1 MLRNVSLKPYVT
13 LRAGGSAERFVTAR
27 DRDELAM
34 HALIAQAEG
43 WPISVLGWGSNMLPS
58 DDGVPGIVIRNLART
73 FQDDGTGSVWVETGF
88 GYQDLFLKTVQ
99 LGYRGLEFAV
109 GIPGSIGGALVS
121 NAGAYRSNISEFV
134 RELDVVWNGK
144 REVVGADWMG
154 FKYRDSVLRT
164 GEVTNAVVL
173 AIRMELPRG
182 PRKAAYDEAREYQR
196 QRISK
201 QPPSPSAGSF
211 FKNVTDLSLATTL
224 DDLPGPLK
232 EKGIIPAGFLIERA
246 GLKGFRIGGAAVG
259 KRHAN
264 FILNING
271 ATATEIRLVAEHVKH
286 AIRSKYGVL
295 LEEEVLFAGDWSRF
309 SVN

>member
-13 LRAGGSAERFVTAR
+13 LRAGGCAERFVSAPN
-27 DRDELAM
+27 RDELAM

-58 DDGVPGIVIRNLART
+58 DDGVPGIVIRNLARS
-73 FQDDGTGSVWVETGF
+73 FVDDGAGSVWVETGY

-144 REVVGADWMG
+144 RETVGAEWMG

-173 AIRMELPRG
+173 AIRLELPRG
-182 PRKAAYDEAREYQR
+182 PRKASYDEAREYQR

-211 FKNVTDLSLATTL
+211 FKNITDFALAGTL
-224 DDLPGPLK
+224 VDLPAPLK
-232 EKGIIPAGFLIERA
+232 EKGIIPAGFLIERV

-259 KRHAN
+259 NRHAN
-264 FILNING
+264 FILNVNG
-271 ATATEIRLVAEHVKH
+271 ATATELRRVAEHVKLT
-286 AIRSKYGVL
+286 IRDRYSVE
-295 LEEEVLFAGDWSRF
+295 LEEEVLFVGDWSRF
-309 SVN
+309 TVN

>member
-182 PRKAAYDEAREYQR
+182 PERPPTMKRES
-196 QRISK
+196 ISD
-201 QPPSPSAGSF
+201 S
-211 FKNVTDLSLATTL
+211 
-224 DDLPGPLK
+224 
-232 EKGIIPAGFLIERA
+232 
-246 GLKGFRIGGAAVG
+246 GFRSSHHRQAQAVFS
-259 KRHAN
+259 R
-264 FILNING
+264 
-271 ATATEIRLVAEHVKH
+271 TSRTSRSRPRLTICLAH
-286 AIRSKYGVL
+286 
-295 LEEEVLFAGDWSRF
+295 
-309 SVN
+309 

>member
-73 FQDDGTGSVWVETGF
+73 FQDDGAGSVWVETGF

-173 AIRMELPRG
+173 AIRMELLRG

-211 FKNVTDLSLATTL
+211 FKNVTDFSLANTL